1 MRITVLQGSPN
12 KDGSTAMLVDRF
24 VKGAEENGH
33 SCRVL
38 HVCDM
43 DVSPCT
49 GCIACGYEG
58 PCAIEDGNNGI
69 RSDILSSDMLVFATP
84 LYYFGMTSQLKAVI
98 DRFCSYNSSISVRNL
113 RSALIS
119 VAWNS
124 DDWTFEALTAHYRT
138 LVRYLNLRDEGMIL
152 GGGCGTPSMTASS
165 QYPDEAYE
173 FGRRLG

>member
-12 KDGSTAMLVDRF
+12 RDGSTAMLVDEF
-24 VKGAEENGH
+24 VRGAEESGH
-33 SCRVL
+33 SCDVI
-38 HVCDM
+38 HVCGM

-49 GCIACGYEG
+49 GCVACGYEG
-58 PCAIEDGNNGI
+58 PCSIDDDNGTI
-69 RSDILSSDMLVFATP
+69 RCKILSSDMLVFATP

-98 DRFCSYNSSISVRNL
+98 DRFCSYNSSISSRNL

-138 LVRYLNLRDEGMIL
+138 LVRYLNLRDEGMML
-152 GGGCGTPSMTASS
+152 GGGCGTPSMTGSS
-165 QYPDEAYE
+165 RYPKMAYE
-173 FGRRLG
+173 FGKRL